1 MTPET
6 LTLGHSPDPDDAFMF
21 YALAAGKIET
31 GGFRFTHILEDIQTL
46 NQRATREE
54 LDITAVSI
62 HAYAYIQDRYALLPH
77 GASMGE
83 GYGPMVVARKPM
95 APGDLTRGK
104 LVAVPGTMT
113 TAFLVLKL
121 AVGNFRF
128 TVVPFDRIIDE
139 VASGRVDA
147 GLIIH
152 EGQLT
157 YQEKGLVEVLNL
169 GTWWGE
175 RYEGLPLPLGGNAI
189 RRSLGEEKIRTVSK
203 LLKKS
208 IVYGLEHRAEAVKHS
223 LQYARDMTEDL
234 TDRFVGMYVNDLTVD
249 YGDRGRKAVHRLLED
264 GFEAGLIPGPVRVEF
279 SD

>member
-157 YQEKGLVEVLNL
+157 YREKGLVEVLNL

-203 LLKKS
+203 LLKES
-208 IVYGLEHRAEAVKHS
+208 IVYGLEHRTEAVKHS